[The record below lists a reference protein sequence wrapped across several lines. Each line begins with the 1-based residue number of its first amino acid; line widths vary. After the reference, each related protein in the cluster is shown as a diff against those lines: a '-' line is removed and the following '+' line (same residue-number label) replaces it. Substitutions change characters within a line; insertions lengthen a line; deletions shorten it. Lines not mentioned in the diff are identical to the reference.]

1 MDSESE
7 SGVDSESERESCS
20 QGLAG
25 GGGKILDLPSA
36 FLPFGAA
43 VLPFGSRL
51 CCLGRAVL
59 PFGVE
64 VSLSKRF

>member
-25 GGGKILDLPSA
+25 GGGKILDLPSTL
-36 FLPFGAA
+36 LPFGAA

-59 PFGVE
+59 PFGAE
-64 VSLSKRF
+64 VNPSKRF